1 MVFVVSNNCIS
12 AVLQAGY
19 ASLQNSTDIPQKL
32 LSLQY
37 LFTHF
42 LGHYLSCGYM
52 VVNLPQKKLRI
63 AVIIIAQIFP

>member
-42 LGHYLSCGYM
+42 LGHYRFIKEVGCSLVKIMEGKINM
-52 VVNLPQKKLRI
+52 EKK
-63 AVIIIAQIFP
+63 F

>member
-12 AVLQAGY
+12 AVLQAGV

-42 LGHYLSCGYM
+42 LGHYRVAGLHKEVYGE
-52 VVNLPQKKLRI
+52 
-63 AVIIIAQIFP
+63 